1 MTSADEECGAKAVGA
16 GAEVA
21 LAASRSGM
29 GLGEGAALPEDAGS
43 AMSLGAGAVVTAAAW
58 IEGTGVETSLAGAMS
73 TAWAGRGAGVDSS
86 TGVRPALRAASRLA
100 PSATT
105 PMGGR
110 LCPRSAAI
118 SAGQSMVSST
128 RLASTTTGSFSKKL
142 PASAMRLASAALRRS
157 GSALCRTTRIAYR
170 VALLKSRARD
180 SVFIL
185 VWDGGRARE
194 KGPFRRRADVGHD
207 NPPGRFLPVW
217 LREIGVFSA
226 FATGPD
232 VASTARSG
240 LGDAKGRPE
249 APFSR
254 SNRNQPCAH
263 ESRRVTTRFR
273 TGFSAVDS
281 FRSAVK

>member
-110 LCPRSAAI
+110 LCPRSGDQRRPVDGFLDAAGI
-118 SAGQSMVSST
+118 DHHGFVLEEAAG
-128 RLASTTTGSFSKKL
+128 
-142 PASAMRLASAALRRS
+142 
-157 GSALCRTTRIAYR
+157 
-170 VALLKSRARD
+170 
-180 SVFIL
+180 
-185 VWDGGRARE
+185 
-194 KGPFRRRADVGHD
+194 VGHAL
-207 NPPGRFLPVW
+207 GQRGAQALG
-217 LREIGVFSA
+217 IGAVQDH
-226 FATGPD
+226 PD
-232 VASTARSG
+232 RIQGGALEVQG
-240 LGDAKGRPE
+240 
-249 APFSR
+249 
-254 SNRNQPCAH
+254 
-263 ESRRVTTRFR
+263 
-273 TGFSAVDS
+273 
-281 FRSAVK
+281 